1 MAKTCDRMGWTCG
14 PGASVLKG
22 GETGPAIVPGSAARS
37 LLFEKVSSGVMPVGE
52 KKLSTQEIETI
63 RGWIDAGGPKQGE
76 NPEALKE
83 QLNAK
88 QVTEREIMVTILHV
102 KCIVCH
108 GKQIREGGLDLRT
121 RAGLLKGGKSG
132 PVIVPGKPEES
143 LFGPANRRAGNAA
156 CRMAVLLLCA

>member
-1 MAKTCDRMGWTCG
+1 M
-14 PGASVLKG
+14 
-22 GETGPAIVPGSAARS
+22 PGSAARS
-37 LLFEKVSSGVMPVGE
+37 LLLEKVSSGVMPVGE
-52 KKLSTQEIETI
+52 KKLSAQEIETI

-121 RAGLLKGGKSG
+121 RAGLLKGG
-132 PVIVPGKPEES
+132 
-143 LFGPANRRAGNAA
+143 
-156 CRMAVLLLCA
+156 